1 MTGSIGKAIRLGRL
15 MTGRQGRSACLA
27 FDHGLH
33 QGPIAGTVDLRA
45 GIKHAVDAGFDG
57 IILTPGAVSRNVDLL
72 AGRDRPSVVMRIDQS
87 TMWRIGAPTGYPE
100 GDVRAITT
108 VEEAAAMGA
117 DAVLSYLF
125 IAHRDP
131 KLETRSAERAAQ
143 TAMEARRTGLVF
155 VAEPMVARG
164 GMLKS
169 PFDPAAIAVHTR
181 MAVEFGADVLKVDW
195 PGSTK
200 ACAAVLAGC
209 AGVPMLIAGGERAKT
224 DDDTLKLVADLLA
237 GGAKGIMFG
246 RALFQSPDP
255 LKLMRIVRDM
265 IHDDL
270 PLEKAQKKLAGAASG
285 KRAN

>member
-1 MTGSIGKAIRLGRL
+1 MTGSVGKTIRIGRL
-15 MTGRQGRSACLA
+15 LAGKHGRSACLA
-27 FDHGLH
+27 FDHGVH
-33 QGPIAGTVDLRA
+33 QGPIAGTVDLRE
-45 GIKHAVDAGFDG
+45 GIKHAVAAGFDG
-57 IILTPGAVSRNVDLL
+57 IILTPGAVALNADLL
-72 AGRDRPSVVMRIDQS
+72 SGRDKPSVVMRIDQS
-87 TMWRIGAPTGYPE
+87 TMWRIGSPTGYAE

-131 KLETRSAERAAQ
+131 KLETRSAERAAE
-143 TAMEARRTGLVF
+143 TAMQARRTGLVF

-169 PFDPAAIAVHTR
+169 PFDPAAIAIHTR
-181 MAVEFGADVLKVDW
+181 MAVEFGADILKVDW
-195 PGSTK
+195 PGSVK
-200 ACAAVLAGC
+200 ACATVLSSC
-209 AGVPMLIAGGERAKT
+209 AGIPMLIAGGVRT
-224 DDDTLKLVADLLA
+224 GNDDDTLKLVADLLA

-270 PLEKAQKKLAGAASG
+270 PLAQARKKLGS
-285 KRAN
+285 KR